1 MQSIGMFFRLAQG
14 DAVTAIDLV
23 GVIPTRSMATR
34 RNQST
39 GKRRS
44 SRPTN
49 TLVGTPGH
57 AFRGEGAFMRAS
69 DWRRPLGIKVGGSF
83 PQDTLERN
91 PCNCRT
97 DALMFLDRAV
107 SAKEV
112 QLQYD
117 TMAG

>member
-44 SRPTN
+44 SRHTN

-69 DWRRPLGIKVGGSF
+69 DWRRPLG
-83 PQDTLERN
+83 RR
-91 PCNCRT
+91 PCQRHMAARRRP
-97 DALMFLDRAV
+97 D
-107 SAKEV
+107 
-112 QLQYD
+112 LQTSGD
-117 TMAG
+117 SKST